1 MNLLKFSLISFNDAI
16 DMNRAT
22 KINIVYLF
30 IAIIGVV
37 VLHDL
42 WTNDRSVT
50 PVPYSEF
57 KTLVCEEML
66 GNR

>member
-1 MNLLKFSLISFNDAI
+1 
-16 DMNRAT
+16 MNRAT